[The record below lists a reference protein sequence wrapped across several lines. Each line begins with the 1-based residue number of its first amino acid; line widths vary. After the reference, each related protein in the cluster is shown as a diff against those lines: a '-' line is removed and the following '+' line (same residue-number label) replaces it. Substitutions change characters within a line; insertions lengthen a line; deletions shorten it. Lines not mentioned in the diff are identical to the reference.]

1 MWNTLLT
8 VFCTGA
14 LVAWLYAYFS
24 KLKAAHDEKH
34 AVKVLEK
41 VVWWIFERRSLN
53 DEEKDALLLEAVACG
68 CDLGDLLERRMVLFG
83 NEKRFPPGV
92 PYKQFGLKIAYL
104 YPYLPSDRQLL
115 EEDRKIA
122 ERIYRFK
129 QGMYIP
135 GLLDEFCSMF
145 ENMGLKKSEYM
156 LLCIPASDM
165 VRTETRYR
173 RFSKDLASKMNWI
186 DGFGSLVP
194 IGREPV
200 HITGCRKILVE
211 EDFIMDKKRL
221 KGCRIVLL
229 DDLLTTGL
237 MVISISRILRKVGA
251 KPVAAIF
258 VGRTLEK
265 PVSWKALLPEWA
277 GVRN

>member
-1 MWNTLLT
+1 MWDTLLIII
-8 VFCTGA
+8 CAGM
-14 LVAWLYAYFS
+14 LVAWLYVCID
-24 KLKAAHDEKH
+24 KLKVGREEKH

-41 VVWWIFERRSLN
+41 VVWWIFEHRSLN

-68 CDLGDLLERRMVLFG
+68 CDLDDLLERRIVLFG
-83 NEKRFPPGV
+83 NGKRFPPCV
-92 PYKQFGLKIAYL
+92 PYKQFGLKICYL
-104 YPYLPSDRQLL
+104 YPYLPRDRQLL
-115 EEDRKIA
+115 EEDWKTA

-129 QGMYIP
+129 QGVHIP

-145 ENMGLKKSEYM
+145 ENMGLENGEYM

-173 RFSKDLASKMNWI
+173 RFSKDLADKMNWR

-194 IGREPV
+194 VARKPV
-200 HITGCRKILVE
+200 HITGCRKMLAE
-211 EDFIMDKKRL
+211 EDFIIDKKRL
-221 KGCRIVLL
+221 KGRRIVLL

-265 PVSWKALLPEWA
+265 PVSWK
-277 GVRN
+277 